1 MISFEVGMPTDFKVD
16 VHTSKNRGFTPEELA
31 LRCADKI
38 VSISGSVQDPV
49 VKEQA
54 EAFKEQIAVYV
65 THFIKQ
71 AVQSDRT
78 TVLNALNQA
87 GHPKLAE
94 HIRRL

>member
-16 VHTSKNRGFTPEELA
+16 VHTSNNRGFTPEELA
-31 LRCADKI
+31 QRCADKI
-38 VSISGSVQDPV
+38 VSISSSVDDPI

-54 EAFKEQIAVYV
+54 EAFKAQIAVYV

-78 TVLNALNQA
+78 TVSNALKQA
-87 GHPKLAE
+87 GHPKLAD